1 MAETLF
7 WVALL
12 VVAGTYVGYPA
23 VLAVWARLAPRP
35 VRRAPVVPAVTVVV
49 AVRDEGRL
57 IEARLAD
64 LLASDYPPDR
74 LDVVVVS
81 DGSRDD
87 TVARAC
93 AVAAAHPRV
102 RVVRLPE
109 PLGKAA
115 ALNAG
120 VAEAR
125 GEIVVFAD
133 ARQRFAPDAI
143 RRLVENFADP
153 TVGVVSGRL
162 VLLDAAGTLVAAGL
176 GLYWRHELWLRARES
191 EVGSMLGATGAIY
204 AIRRRLYQPIPAET
218 ILDDV
223 LIPMQAV
230 LAGSRAVL
238 DPRAVAY
245 DLVAASASQEF
256 ARKVRT
262 LFGNYQLVALCPAL
276 LSPRAN
282 PVFGRFVVHKLA
294 RLAVPLHLVLLAGAS
309 LVLHSGVYAWAA
321 VLQALAYAAAVAGA
335 VRARRAGAL
344 TRRHLLGRLTSA
356 AYVFVLLN
364 WAAWVALVRFLRG
377 DQRVWVR
384 HGA

>member
-1 MAETLF
+1 MAEVGF

-12 VVAGTYVGYPA
+12 VVVGGYVGYPL

-35 VRRAPVVPAVTVVV
+35 VRRAPIFPSVTVVV

-57 IEARLAD
+57 IEARIAD
-64 LLASDYPPDR
+64 LLAAEYPAER
-74 LDVVVVS
+74 LDLVVVS
-81 DGSRDD
+81 DGSTDD
-87 TVARAC
+87 TEARAGAVARSE
-93 AVAAAHPRV
+93 PRV
-102 RVVRLPE
+102 RVLALPA

-120 VAEAR
+120 VAAAR

-143 RRLVENFADP
+143 RRLVEGFADP
-153 TVGVVSGRL
+153 SVGVVSGRL
-162 VLLDAAGTLVAAGL
+162 VLLDDAGTPIGSGL

-204 AIRRRLYQPIPAET
+204 AIRRSLYRPIPAET

-230 LAGSRAVL
+230 LAGSRVVFE
-238 DPRAVAY
+238 PRAVAY
-245 DLVAASASQEF
+245 DLVAASSGQEF

-282 PVFGRFVVHKLA
+282 PLLGRFVAHKLA
-294 RLAVPLHLVLLAGAS
+294 RLAVPLHLALLAGTS
-309 LVLHSGVYAWAA
+309 LVLLDGVYAWAA
-321 VLQALAYAAAVAGA
+321 VLQAAAYGAAAAGA
-335 VRARRAGAL
+335 LRARRARAAG
-344 TRRHLLGRLTSA
+344 RHLLGRLTSA

-364 WAAWVALVRFLRG
+364 WAAWVALVRFVRG
-377 DQRVWVR
+377 DQRVWAR
-384 HGA
+384 PEA